1 MDGFLPAQGGKSGPV
16 PESAPESVSASEPV
30 RIAMWS
36 GPRSISTAMMRSFE
50 SRADCCVSDEP
61 FYGHF
66 LASTGAAH
74 PMREDI
80 MASMECRFDRVAAAV
95 CGPAPGGAAVWY
107 QKHMTHH
114 IAPGDSLSWS
124 AGFRHAFLI
133 RHPRA
138 VAASY
143 AAKRENPDG
152 RDIGVRRQLE
162 IYEAVTAM
170 TGAAPP
176 VADTDQ
182 ILADPRRALRALCAA
197 LDIPFD
203 EAMLSWPPG
212 RRASDGVWA
221 AHWYG
226 AAEASAGF
234 GPPKPPPAPMAPHLE
249 DLAASCMDAYETMRA
264 RRLPV

>member
-1 MDGFLPAQGGKSGPV
+1 MTPA
-16 PESAPESVSASEPV
+16 EPV

-66 LASTGAAH
+66 LVTTGAPH
-74 PMREDI
+74 PMREDTI
-80 MASMECRFDRVAAAV
+80 ASMECDFGRVAAAV

-114 IAPGDSLSWS
+114 MAPQDNLSWS
-124 AGFRHAFLI
+124 AEFRHAFLI
-133 RHPRA
+133 RRPRA
-138 VAASY
+138 IVASY
-143 AAKRENPDG
+143 AAKRENPSDE
-152 RDIGVRRQLE
+152 DIGVRRQLE
-162 IYEAVTAM
+162 IYEAVTAL

-176 VADTDQ
+176 VVDTDQ
-182 ILADPRRALRALCAA
+182 ILAGPRRALGALCAA
-197 LDIPFD
+197 LNIPFD

-212 RRASDGVWA
+212 RRETDGVWA

-226 AAEASAGF
+226 AVETSTGF
-234 GPPKPPPAPMAPHLE
+234 GPPKPPPAPMAAPLE
-249 DLAASCMDAYETMRA
+249 ALAAANQSAYETMR
-264 RRLPV
+264 RRCLKV